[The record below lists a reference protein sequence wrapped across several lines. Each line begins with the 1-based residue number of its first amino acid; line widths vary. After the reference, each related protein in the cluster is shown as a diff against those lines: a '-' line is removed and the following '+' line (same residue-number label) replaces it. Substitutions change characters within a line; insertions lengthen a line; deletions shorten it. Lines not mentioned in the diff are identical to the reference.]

1 MPGSAPPPD
10 AARRALHERDPEP
23 LRPSRSPA
31 AWKPFASATGE
42 LGRLDIVIN
51 NAGVMLLGPIEGAP
65 LEEWE
70 RRVHL
75 NVFGV
80 LALRPASSFWPLLSR
95 PDVPRSGQLPGQ
107 LRGIE
112 FPCHGS
118 GRLEI
123 RVACLDARLSSAELW
138 RLLIATAHTPSARRW
153 PVNDWKN

>member
-10 AARRALHERDPEP
+10 AARRALHERDPEPLLEPTQRLAHRRAAQAEP

-51 NAGVMLLGPIEGAP
+51 NAGVMLLGPIEGAA

-70 RRVHL
+70 RMVHL

-80 LALRPASSFWPLLSR
+80 LALRPASSFWPLVS
-95 PDVPRSGQLPGQ
+95 
-107 LRGIE
+107 
-112 FPCHGS
+112 
-118 GRLEI
+118 
-123 RVACLDARLSSAELW
+123 
-138 RLLIATAHTPSARRW
+138 
-153 PVNDWKN
+153 